1 MRPSIDDLN
10 SVYPP
15 QPGTNGPQ
23 MGRGKVSRLTDG
35 DTLAEALGIGRRY
48 VATLAAEGVVR
59 KVARDSYDW
68 VASVKAFMEKSKKS
82 DTGVKDRLTLAQ
94 AELAELKLAEGRGEL
109 VKASQ
114 VELEWDATLRG
125 IRASIMGIPARV
137 QSQLSHL
144 SAHDV
149 DTLDRAL
156 RDTLTELGN
165 DNANA

>member
-1 MRPSIDDLN
+1 MRPSIDDLE
-10 SVYPP
+10 SDYPLS
-15 QPGTNGPQ
+15 PGTNGPQ
-23 MGRGKVSRLTDG
+23 MGRGEVSRFTDG
-35 DTLAEALGIGRRY
+35 NTLAEALGVGRRH
-48 VATLAAEGVVR
+48 VATLANEGTVR

-68 VASVKAFMEKSKKS
+68 VASVQGFLEKSKKP

-109 VKASQ
+109 VQASK